1 MAKSPTSLRE
11 AQKLCTA
18 QEFALVRAA
27 QPREIGKWTPAQLRM
42 KVERARG
49 LRDKWKDQSKAK
61 KRAAQQAKGRREVD
75 AASRSRAKAA
85 LFADVLKAFQSRAV
99 EMRDTEPTGGAQRK
113 TSKKKVAK
121 KSARMAGAATTTKK
135 TSQKKTTKKKTVA
148 KKKTAKKSAGALVSA
163 AGKKKSAKKSGRTA
177 RPSSNEQMET
187 QRLVLHPGLTH
198 RGGDLRPGGGAD
210 AAPFVERP
218 LHLEGAGSDI
228 EPLGRAIEPAPLAQ
242 LQAETAAKQRRIN
255 ASGLRSRVRGQVSA
269 RGRRAQAKRDS

>member
-1 MAKSPTSLRE
+1 MAKSTISLRE

-27 QPREIGKWTPAQLRM
+27 QPREIGKWTPAQLRQ

-49 LRDKWKDQSKAK
+49 LRDKWKDQTKSK
-61 KRAAQQAKGRREVD
+61 KREAQQAKGRREVD
-75 AASRSRAKAA
+75 AATRSRAKAA
-85 LFADVLKAFQSRAV
+85 LFADVLGVFQARATEVRELESAEPKRKTTKKKAAKNAASAPVQK
-99 EMRDTEPTGGAQRK
+99 K
-113 TSKKKVAK
+113 TSKKKAAAK
-121 KSARMAGAATTTKK
+121 KAAAKTTT
-135 TSQKKTTKKKTVA
+135 S
-148 KKKTAKKSAGALVSA
+148 KKSAGALVSA
-163 AGKKKSAKKSGRTA
+163 AGKKKSAKQSVRTA
-177 RPSSNEQMET
+177 QSSGDEQVET
-187 QRLVLHPGLTH
+187 HRLVLHPGLTH

-218 LHLEGAGSDI
+218 LHLEGAGLDN